1 MAIRSFNHNILYRYI
16 QIYKPALTL
25 NLTYLVL
32 NLPHTFAVMS
42 RVAIHTLGCKLNYS
56 ESSTIVRQLESNG
69 FTKVDFTEESDIYII
84 NTCSVTDNADKK
96 CRTTVKAV
104 LKQNP
109 EAYVVV
115 IGCYAQLK
123 PKEISEIPG
132 VDMVLGAAEK
142 FNMIEHLHSLQKEE
156 KAIVLNKNIKET
168 QEFVPA
174 FSYGDRTRSFLKV
187 QDGCDYF
194 CSFCTIPLARGKSRN
209 ASVAETVAKAK
220 EVAATN
226 IKEVV
231 ITGVNIGDFG
241 ADQDY
246 AETLYDLL
254 LELDK
259 VEGIERYRISSIEPN
274 LLTNEIIDFVS
285 ASDKFV
291 PHFHIP
297 LQSGDDE
304 ILLKMRRKYLSELY
318 ADRIAR
324 IKKRMPNSCIG
335 VDVIVGFPGETEEHF
350 LNTYNFLNELD
361 ISYLHVFPY
370 SERNNTTA
378 KKMEGKVLKADKME
392 RAKRLRILSEKKKR
406 YFYETQLGKSMQVLW
421 EEERQGDNMQG
432 FSENY
437 VRFEAPY
444 DSTKVNTIEI
454 LNFDQINESGLAKA
468 SLKEHLQ

>member
-1 MAIRSFNHNILYRYI
+1 MH
-16 QIYKPALTL
+16 
-25 NLTYLVL
+25 LV
-32 NLPHTFAVMS
+32 S

-56 ESSTIVRQLESNG
+56 ESSTIVRQLEDNG
-69 FTKVDFTEESDIYII
+69 FSRVDFSDEADIYVI

-96 CRTTVKAV
+96 CRNTVKSV

-156 KAIVLNKNIKET
+156 TAIVHNKNIKET
-168 QEFVPA
+168 QDFVPA

-209 ASVAETVAKAK
+209 ATIAETVAKAK
-220 EVAATN
+220 EVAATD

-231 ITGVNIGDFG
+231 LTGVNLGDFG

-246 AETLYDLL
+246 AETFYDLI

-259 VEGIERYRISSIEPN
+259 IEGIDRYRISSIEPN
-274 LLTNEIIDFVS
+274 LLSNEIIDFVAVS
-285 ASDKFV
+285 EKFV

-304 ILLKMRRKYLSELY
+304 ILTKMRRKYLSQLY
-318 ADRIAR
+318 VDRIAR
-324 IKKRMPNSCIG
+324 IKKQMPNCCIG

-361 ISYLHVFPY
+361 VSYLHVFPY

-378 KKMEGKVLKADKME
+378 KKSPNKVMKAQKTE
-392 RAKRLRILSEKKKR
+392 RAQRLRILSEKKKR
-406 YFYETQLGKSMQVLW
+406 FFYESQLGRTMNVLW
-421 EEERQGDNMQG
+421 EDEQQGEMMQG

-437 VRFEAPY
+437 IRFEAPF
-444 DSTKVNTIEI
+444 DASKVNTIEVI
-454 LNFDQINESGLAKA
+454 NFDKINESGLAKA

>member
-1 MAIRSFNHNILYRYI
+1 
-16 QIYKPALTL
+16 
-25 NLTYLVL
+25 
-32 NLPHTFAVMS
+32 MS

-156 KAIVLNKNIKET
+156 KAIVFNKNIKET

-209 ASVAETVAKAK
+209 ASIAKTVAKAK
-220 EVAATN
+220 DVADTN

-259 VEGIERYRISSIEPN
+259 VEGIDRYRISSIEPN

-361 ISYLHVFPY
+361 INYLHVFPY

-406 YFYETQLGKSMQVLW
+406 YFYENQLGKSMQVLW

-468 SLKEHLQ
+468 SLKEQLQ

>member
-1 MAIRSFNHNILYRYI
+1 MY
-16 QIYKPALTL
+16 
-25 NLTYLVL
+25 
-32 NLPHTFAVMS
+32 
-42 RVAIHTLGCKLNYS
+42 RVAIHTLGCNLNYS
-56 ESSTIVRQLESNG
+56 ESSTIVRKLENNG
-69 FTKVDFTEESDIYII
+69 FSRVDFSDEADIYII
-84 NTCSVTDNADKK
+84 NTCSGTDNADKK
-96 CRTTVKAV
+96 CRTTVKSV

-142 FNMIEHLHSLQKEE
+142 FNMIEHLHSLKKEE
-156 KAIVLNKNIKET
+156 EAIVFNKNIKET
-168 QEFVPA
+168 QDFVTA

-209 ASVAETVAKAK
+209 ATIAETVAKAK
-220 EVAATN
+220 EVAATDV
-226 IKEVV
+226 KEVV

-241 ADQDY
+241 ADQEY
-246 AETLYDLL
+246 AETFYDLIV
-254 LELDK
+254 ELDK

-274 LLTNEIIDFVS
+274 LLSNEIIDFVA

-304 ILLKMRRKYLSELY
+304 ILTKMRRKYLSDLY
-318 ADRIAR
+318 VERIGR
-324 IKKRMPNSCIG
+324 IKKQMPNSCIG

-350 LNTYNFLNELD
+350 LTTYNFLNELD

-378 KKMEGKVLKADKME
+378 KKMTDKVTKAEKTE
-392 RAKRLRILSEKKKR
+392 RAQRLRILSTKKKR
-406 YFYETQLGKSMQVLW
+406 YFYETQLGREMNVLW
-421 EEERQGDNMQG
+421 EEEKQGENMQG

-444 DSTKVNTIEI
+444 DASRVNIVER
-454 LNFDQINESGLAKA
+454 LRFENINESGLAKA

>member
-1 MAIRSFNHNILYRYI
+1 MENNGF
-16 QIYKPALTL
+16 
-25 NLTYLVL
+25 
-32 NLPHTFAVMS
+32 S
-42 RVAIHTLGCKLNYS
+42 RV
-56 ESSTIVRQLESNG
+56 
-69 FTKVDFTEESDIYII
+69 DFSDEADIYII

-96 CRTTVKAV
+96 CRTTVKSV

-142 FNMIEHLHSLQKEE
+142 FNMIEHLHSLKKEE
-156 KAIVLNKNIKET
+156 EAIVFNKNIKET
-168 QEFVPA
+168 QDFVTA

-209 ASVAETVAKAK
+209 ATIAETVAKAK
-220 EVAATN
+220 EVAATD

-246 AETLYDLL
+246 AETFYDLIV
-254 LELDK
+254 ELDK

-274 LLTNEIIDFVS
+274 LLSNEIIDFVA

-304 ILLKMRRKYLSELY
+304 ILTKMRRKYLSDLY
-318 ADRIAR
+318 VDRIKR
-324 IKKRMPNSCIG
+324 IKKQMPNSCIG

-350 LNTYNFLNELD
+350 LTTYNFLNELD

-378 KKMEGKVLKADKME
+378 KKMTDKVTKAEKTE
-392 RAKRLRILSEKKKR
+392 RAQRLRILSTKKKR
-406 YFYETQLGKSMQVLW
+406 YFYETQLGREMNVLW
-421 EEERQGDNMQG
+421 EEEKQGENMQG

-444 DSTKVNTIEI
+444 DASRVNIVER
-454 LNFDQINESGLAKA
+454 LRFENINESGLAKA

>member
-1 MAIRSFNHNILYRYI
+1 
-16 QIYKPALTL
+16 
-25 NLTYLVL
+25 
-32 NLPHTFAVMS
+32 MS
-42 RVAIHTLGCKLNYS
+42 RVAIHTLGCKLNFS
-56 ESSTIVRQLESNG
+56 ESSTIVRQLEENG
-69 FTKVDFTEESDIYII
+69 FSRVDFSDEADIYII

-96 CRTTVKAV
+96 CRTTVKSV

-109 EAYVVV
+109 EAYIVV

-123 PKEISEIPG
+123 PTEISQIPG

-142 FNMIEHLHSLQKEE
+142 FNMMEHLHSLKKEE
-156 KAIVLNKNIKET
+156 EAIVFNKNIKET
-168 QEFVPA
+168 QDFVPA

-209 ASVAETVAKAK
+209 ATIAETVAKAK
-220 EVAATN
+220 EVAATD

-246 AETLYDLL
+246 AETFYDLIV
-254 LELDK
+254 ELDK

-274 LLTNEIIDFVS
+274 LLSNEIIDFVA

-304 ILLKMRRKYLSELY
+304 ILTKMRRKYLSDLY
-318 ADRIAR
+318 VDRIKR
-324 IKKRMPNSCIG
+324 IKKQMPNSCIG

-350 LNTYNFLNELD
+350 LTTYNFLNELD

-378 KKMEGKVLKADKME
+378 KKMTDKVTKAEKTE
-392 RAKRLRILSEKKKR
+392 RAQRLRILSTKKKR
-406 YFYETQLGKSMQVLW
+406 YFYESQLSREMNVLW
-421 EEERQGDNMQG
+421 EEEKQGENMQG

-437 VRFEAPY
+437 IRFEAAY
-444 DSTKVNTIEI
+444 DANRVNTIER
-454 LNFDQINESGLAKA
+454 LGFDKISESGLAKA

>member
-1 MAIRSFNHNILYRYI
+1 MVNRL
-16 QIYKPALTL
+16 K
-25 NLTYLVL
+25 
-32 NLPHTFAVMS
+32 FAAMS
-42 RVAIHTLGCKLNYS
+42 RVAIHTLGCKLNFS
-56 ESSTIVRQLESNG
+56 ESSTIVRQLEDNG
-69 FTKVDFTEESDIYII
+69 FSRVDFSDEADIYII

-96 CRTTVKAV
+96 CRTTVKSV

-142 FNMIEHLHSLQKEE
+142 FNMIEHLHTLKKEE
-156 KAIVLNKNIKET
+156 EAIVFNKNIKET
-168 QEFVPA
+168 QDFVPA

-209 ASVAETVAKAK
+209 ATVAETVAKAK
-220 EVAATN
+220 EVAATD

-241 ADQDY
+241 ADQEY
-246 AETLYDLL
+246 AETFYDLIV
-254 LELDK
+254 ELDK

-274 LLTNEIIDFVS
+274 LLSNEIIDFVA

-304 ILLKMRRKYLSELY
+304 ILTKMRRKYLSDLY
-318 ADRIAR
+318 VDRISR
-324 IKKRMPNSCIG
+324 IKEQMPNSCIG

-350 LNTYNFLNELD
+350 LTTYNFLNALD

-378 KKMEGKVLKADKME
+378 KKMQGKVTKAEKTE
-392 RAKRLRILSEKKKR
+392 RAQRLRILSAKKKR
-406 YFYETQLGKSMQVLW
+406 YFYETQVGREMEVLW
-421 EEERQGDNMQG
+421 EEEKQGESMQG

-437 VRFEAPY
+437 IRFEAPY
-444 DSTKVNTIEI
+444 DATRVNTVET
-454 LNFDQINESGLAKA
+454 LCFDQINETGLAKA